1 MSGEVGSEDVDR
13 RIREIV
19 EKASS
24 SAELDVFSEFLKVIS
39 RRFEATPTGE
49 TLITKSPRKVEVISG
64 SELDEFLKYCR
75 DFEAAV
81 GIDVRALLSLIR
93 GDMNYIKLCFKKNDV
108 EVDISWWRSTYR
120 RELTA
125 TFKTPKITR
134 NFLIF
139 NEETSYW

>member
-1 MSGEVGSEDVDR
+1 MSGEVSSEDVNR

-19 EKASS
+19 EKSSS

-39 RRFEATPTGE
+39 RRFESTPTGE

-75 DFEAAV
+75 DFEVAV

-93 GDMNYIKLCFKKNDV
+93 GDMNYIRLCFKKNDV
-108 EVDISWWRSTYR
+108 EIDISWWRSTYR

>member
-1 MSGEVGSEDVDR
+1 MSGESSEDVDR

-19 EKASS
+19 EKSSS
-24 SAELDVFSEFLKVIS
+24 SAEMDVFSELLKVIS
-39 RRFEATPTGE
+39 KRFEAVPTGE
-49 TLITKSPRKVEVISG
+49 TLITKYPRKVEVISG

-75 DFEAAV
+75 DFEVAT

-108 EVDISWWRSTYR
+108 EIDISWWKSAYR

-139 NEETSYW
+139 NEETCW